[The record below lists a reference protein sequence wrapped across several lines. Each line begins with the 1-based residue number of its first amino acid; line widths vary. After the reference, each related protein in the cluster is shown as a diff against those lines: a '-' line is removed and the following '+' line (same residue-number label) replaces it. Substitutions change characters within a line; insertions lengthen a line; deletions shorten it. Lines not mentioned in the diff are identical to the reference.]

1 MNKELRVR
9 MTKMQYE
16 RVRNNANSKGYKTIS
31 RYVRDAVLNKDMAFE
46 KKFNEMFKIVSSLE
60 KGEEKKSE

>member
-16 RVRNNANSKGYKTIS
+16 RVKNNANSKGFKTIS
-31 RYVRDAVLNKDMAFE
+31 RYVRDAVLNNDLAFE
-46 KKFNEMFKIVSSLE
+46 KKFNEIFRIVSSLE
-60 KGEEKKSE
+60 KSEEKRD